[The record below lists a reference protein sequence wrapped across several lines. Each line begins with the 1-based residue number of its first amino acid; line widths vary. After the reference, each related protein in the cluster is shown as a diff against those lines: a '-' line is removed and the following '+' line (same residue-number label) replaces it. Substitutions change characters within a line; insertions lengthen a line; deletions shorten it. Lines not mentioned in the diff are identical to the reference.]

1 METGWGGREEEEEG
15 RVTECEIENPG
26 RDEMERPGMGR

>member
-1 METGWGGREEEEEG
+1 MGGWREKEGG